1 MAGKHSASSLSE
13 GASCHVPAVHYKNEK
28 QARIVIAVTMFIYA
42 FFSTALI
49 QLTAPILSYIVEA
62 EGYTDPILSNMIVT
76 IGSLAQIPACLLGAV
91 LGRRMDKKLW
101 TYIGIGCF
109 LIGSLLIIPLS
120 GNIYLVLACRFVVGF
135 GTGILT
141 LLATAVLPDF
151 FEGKSLS
158 AMIGLIPAGGGLW
171 GFLFSGLE
179 ANICGVYGWKRAYL
193 VHLYALVPLILF
205 AFLVPSKP
213 LTMQSETGRKKEGK
227 SGIAPVIFAYSF
239 LGAVLYMGVQ
249 VVWSNTSLW
258 IRESIGGTAAQIGLI
273 SGLFSLC
280 SCGIRLVYGPIYN
293 FLGKKTIHL
302 SAVLLALGLFL
313 ASGAGSFAMAAAAGS
328 LVGAAMGLAA
338 PICLNLG
345 IEASPENQVTAQA
358 IITVGFSLGQ
368 FLSTYWMDFARRFS
382 DGTFPGIFRIS
393 AWFILGLPVVLTVGH
408 FAIPMVT
415 SHSRPCTA
423 HGKPGPGRGWLWSGI
438 RRPDRPGSDPGK
450 PHLFPRLNIPHGHH
464 GPDRSD
470 R

>member
-1 MAGKHSASSLSE
+1 MM
-13 GASCHVPAVHYKNEK
+13 AVHYKNEK
-28 QARIVIAVTMFIYA
+28 QAGFAIAVTMFIYA

-62 EGYTDPILSNMIVT
+62 EGYTDPVLSNMIVT

-101 TYIGIGCF
+101 TYICIGCF
-109 LIGSLLIIPLS
+109 LTGSLLVIPLS
-120 GNIYLVLACRFVVGF
+120 GNIYLVLACRFVAGF

-171 GFLFSGLE
+171 GFLFSSLE
-179 ANICGVYGWKRAYL
+179 ANLCGAFGWKRAYL
-193 VHLYALVPLILF
+193 IHLYAVVPLILF

-213 LTMQSETGRKKEGK
+213 LTARPEGNRESGEPGKLKRSEK

-249 VVWSNTSLW
+249 VMWSNTSLW
-258 IRESIGGTAAQIGLI
+258 MRESIGGTAAQIGLI
-273 SGLFSLC
+273 SVLFSLC
-280 SCGIRLVYGPIYN
+280 SCGIRLVYGPIYSL
-293 FLGKKTIHL
+293 LGKKTIHL
-302 SAVLLALGLFL
+302 SAAFLALGLFL
-313 ASGAGSFAMAAAAGS
+313 ASGAQSFGMAAVSGS

-345 IEASPENQVTAQA
+345 IEASPENQVSAQA

-368 FLSTYWMDFARRFS
+368 FLSTYWMGFARRLS

-393 AWFILGLPVVLTVGH
+393 AWFTLGLLVVLIVGH
-408 FAIPMVT
+408 FVIPILTPHTV
-415 SHSRPCTA
+415 HSGA
-423 HGKPGPGRGWLWSGI
+423 GG
-438 RRPDRPGSDPGK
+438 
-450 PHLFPRLNIPHGHH
+450 
-464 GPDRSD
+464 
-470 R
+470 

>member
-1 MAGKHSASSLSE
+1 MT
-13 GASCHVPAVHYKNEK
+13 AVHYKNEK
-28 QARIVIAVTMFIYA
+28 QARFAIAVTMFIYA

-62 EGYTDPILSNMIVT
+62 EGYTDPVLSNMIVT

-101 TYIGIGCF
+101 TYICIGCF
-109 LIGSLLIIPLS
+109 LTGSLLVIPLS
-120 GNIYLVLACRFVVGF
+120 GNIYLVLACRFVAGF

-171 GFLFSGLE
+171 GFLFSSLE
-179 ANICGVYGWKRAYL
+179 ANLCGAFGWKRAYL
-193 VHLYALVPLILF
+193 IHLYAVVPLILF

-213 LTMQSETGRKKEGK
+213 LTARPEGNRESGKPGK
-227 SGIAPVIFAYSF
+227 SKRAGIAPVIFAYSF

-249 VVWSNTSLW
+249 VMWSNTSLW
-258 IRESIGGTAAQIGLI
+258 MRESIGGTAAQIGLI

-280 SCGIRLVYGPIYN
+280 SCGIRLVYGPIYSL
-293 FLGKKTIHL
+293 LGKKTIHL
-302 SAVLLALGLFL
+302 SAAFLALGLFL
-313 ASGAGSFAMAAAAGS
+313 ASGAQSFGMAAVSGS

-345 IEASPENQVTAQA
+345 IEASPENQVSAQA

-368 FLSTYWMDFARRFS
+368 FLSTYWMGFARRLS

-393 AWFILGLPVVLTVGH
+393 AWFTLGLLAVLIVGH
-408 FAIPMVT
+408 FVIPILTPHIV
-415 SHSRPCTA
+415 HSGA
-423 HGKPGPGRGWLWSGI
+423 GG
-438 RRPDRPGSDPGK
+438 
-450 PHLFPRLNIPHGHH
+450 
-464 GPDRSD
+464 
-470 R
+470 